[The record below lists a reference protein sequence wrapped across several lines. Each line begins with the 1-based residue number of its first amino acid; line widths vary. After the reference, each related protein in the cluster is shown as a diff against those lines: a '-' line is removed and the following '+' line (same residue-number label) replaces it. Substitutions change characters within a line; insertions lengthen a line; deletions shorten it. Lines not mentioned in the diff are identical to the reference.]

1 MTKHNLEAQSLQM
14 KSPLQNNAH
23 KQKFNPNYYPSVAS
37 VDSSSIE
44 STCIFPETLNKMHNR
59 MCGKNKN
66 SKSTNMQSNS
76 PPKLDTSKTMLT
88 QC

>member
-1 MTKHNLEAQSLQM
+1 M

-44 STCIFPETLNKMHNR
+44 STCMFPETLNKMHNR
-59 MCGKNKN
+59 MCDRKNKN

-88 QC
+88 QS